1 MSFNTVLIANRGEIA
16 IRIARTVKE
25 MGLRSVSV
33 FTEADRS
40 APHVLATDT
49 SVYLPEV
56 EGRGEPYLD
65 GARLIETAIAAGAQ
79 AIHPGYGFL
88 AENAGF
94 AQSCADAGL
103 VFVGPS
109 SEAIRLMG
117 DKADGK
123 RLMIEAGVPCIPGYS
138 GSDQSDERLSAEAE
152 SIGTPLLIKA
162 VAGGGGRGIRRVED
176 LADFADA
183 LASARSE
190 AAKAFGSDVM
200 ILERALE
207 RVRHIEVQV
216 FADKTGNA
224 VHLFE
229 RDCSSQRRNQKVI
242 EEAPSPFVND
252 DLRFRLGEAAVRAA
266 QAICYLGA
274 GTVEFLVTT
283 EGEFF
288 FIEMNTRIQVE
299 HPVTEEITGTD
310 LIAWQFRVAAG
321 ENLPLTQE
329 QIQFNGASIEVRL
342 YAEDPAAGFLPQ
354 TGLISSWVPPQ
365 GSGIR
370 VDHAVLVGTQISAR
384 YDPMVAKVI
393 ATGATRDLARKRLC
407 AALRDLQISG
417 LVTNRAFLL
426 QLLEH
431 EDFARGDIDT
441 AFVDRVIAQG
451 FPQPSEQQS
460 LIAAALHYRQR
471 CYEWNA
477 QPADWT
483 SLGTPMRHFTVLIN
497 DAPQHYR
504 AALTGDHLQIAVGES
519 GAETTTANT
528 SIRFINSNSGRE
540 LIEVDGRTQSASW
553 SQQEEIQLAD
563 FGDVVVRVG
572 EVVIDTDGAAG
583 EMSGELNAS
592 MEGLIIATLAAV
604 GDTVEAG
611 APLLVLEAMKMEHR
625 ICAPIAGVV
634 TDYAVAVGDQ
644 VSRRDRLVEI
654 TPHEAV

>member
-1 MSFNTVLIANRGEIA
+1 MTFNTVLIANRGEIA
-16 IRIARTVKE
+16 IRIARTAKE
-25 MGLRSVSV
+25 MGLRTVSV
-33 FTEADRS
+33 FTDVDRS
-40 APHVLATDT
+40 APHVLAADT
-49 SVYLPEV
+49 SVHLPEI

-65 GARLIETAIAAGAQ
+65 GERLIETALQAGVQ

-88 AENAGF
+88 SENAGF
-94 AQSCADAGL
+94 AQACVDAGL

-109 SEAIRLMG
+109 AEAIRLMG

-138 GSDQSDERLSAEAE
+138 GSDQSDERLTAEAE
-152 SIGTPLLIKA
+152 ALGTPLLIKA

-183 LASARSE
+183 LSSARSE

-216 FADKTGNA
+216 FADQSGNA

-242 EEAPSPFVND
+242 EEAPSPAVD
-252 DLRFRLGEAAVRAA
+252 DELRRRLGEAAVRAA
-266 QAICYLGA
+266 KAISYLGA
-274 GTVEFLVTT
+274 GTVEFLATP
-283 EGEFF
+283 EGEFY

-299 HPVTEEITGTD
+299 HPVTEEVTGTD
-310 LIAWQFRVAAG
+310 LVAWQFLVAAG
-321 ENLPLTQE
+321 ENLPLSQE
-329 QIQFNGASIEVRL
+329 QIQLQGASIEVRL
-342 YAEDPAAGFLPQ
+342 YAEDPAAGFVPL
-354 TGLISSWVPPQ
+354 TGLISGWEPPH

-370 VDHAVLVGTQISAR
+370 VDHAVLVGSQISAR

-393 ATGATRDLARKRLC
+393 ATGATRDLARQRLC

-431 EDFARGDIDT
+431 EDFARGEIDT

-451 FPQPSEQQS
+451 VPQPSDQQS

-471 CYEWNA
+471 CYEWNT
-477 QPADWT
+477 QPADWS
-483 SLGTPMRHFTVLIN
+483 SLGTPMRHFTLLIN
-497 DAPQHYR
+497 DIRQDYR
-504 AALTGDHLQIAVGES
+504 AALTGNHFQIAAGES
-519 GAETTTANT
+519 GASTDAPGT
-528 SIRFINSNSGRE
+528 SIRFINNDNGRE
-540 LIEVDGRTQSASW
+540 LIEVDGRTQSVSW
-553 SQQEEIQLAD
+553 SQQEDMHLAD
-563 FGDVVVRVG
+563 FGDLVVRVG
-572 EVVIDTDGAAG
+572 EVAIDTDEAAG
-583 EMSGELNAS
+583 ELSGELSAS

-604 GDTVEAG
+604 GDSVEAG
-611 APLLVLEAMKMEHR
+611 TPLLVLEAMKMEHR

-634 TDYAVAVGDQ
+634 TEYAVAVGDQ

-654 TPHEAV
+654 TPHEVA